1 MIKKVIMY
9 IIAQLL
15 RLWVTAMTAIA
26 VYCPLSDLAYAERGY
41 RAIGG
46 EIVPV
51 ILIAGAV
58 WVGMGWLCEEW
69 YRTMRGVHTESQRE
83 KEKSK

>member
-26 VYCPLSDLAYAERGY
+26 VYCPLSELAYAERGY

-58 WVGMGWLCEEW
+58 WVGMGWLAQTW
-69 YRTMRGVHTESQRE
+69 YRDMVGRRKRE
-83 KEKSK
+83 EK

>member
-1 MIKKVIMY
+1 MIKQVIMY

-26 VYCPLSDLAYAERGY
+26 VYCPLSELAYAERGY

-58 WVGMGWLCEEW
+58 WCGMGWLTEEW
-69 YRTMRGVHTESQRE
+69 YKRDKESKNERL
-83 KEKSK
+83 

>member
-1 MIKKVIMY
+1 MIKQVIMY

-26 VYCPLSDLAYAERGY
+26 VYCPLSELAYAERGY
-41 RAIGG
+41 KAIGG

-51 ILIAGAV
+51 ILSAGAV
-58 WVGMGWLCEEW
+58 WLGMGWLTEKW
-69 YRTMRGVHTESQRE
+69 YRDMVGRRKHEE
-83 KEKSK
+83 K

>member
-1 MIKKVIMY
+1 MKIFNIISY

-15 RLWVTAMTAIA
+15 RLWVTACAA
-26 VYCPLSDLAYAERGY
+26 VMVYVPLSALAYAERGY

-58 WVGMGWLCEEW
+58 WVGMGWLTQTW
-69 YRTMRGVHTESQRE
+69 YRDMVGRRGR
-83 KEKSK
+83 

>member
-1 MIKKVIMY
+1 MKLTKIVAY

-15 RLWVTAMTAIA
+15 RAWVTACSA
-26 VYCPLSDLAYAERGY
+26 VMVYVPLSALAYAERGY
-41 RAIGG
+41 KAIGG

-69 YRTMRGVHTESQRE
+69 YKHMRRHDR
-83 KEKSK
+83 

>member
-1 MIKKVIMY
+1 MIKQVIMY

-26 VYCPLSDLAYAERGY
+26 VYCPLSELAYAERGY

-58 WVGMGWLCEEW
+58 WVGMGWLTQTW
-69 YRTMRGVHTESQRE
+69 YRDMVGRRKHEG
-83 KEKSK
+83 K

>member
-1 MIKKVIMY
+1 MIKQVIMY

-26 VYCPLSDLAYAERGY
+26 VYCPLSELAYAERGY

-58 WVGMGWLCEEW
+58 WVGMGWLTEEW
-69 YRTMRGVHTESQRE
+69 YKRNKESKNERL
-83 KEKSK
+83 

>member
-1 MIKKVIMY
+1 MIKKVIAY

-26 VYCPLSDLAYAERGY
+26 VYCPMSELAYAERGY
-41 RAIGG
+41 HAVGG

-58 WVGMGWLCEEW
+58 WVGMGWLTQTW
-69 YRTMRGVHTESQRE
+69 YRDMVGRRKYE
-83 KEKSK
+83 

>member
-15 RLWVTAMTAIA
+15 RLWVTAMTAIV
-26 VYCPLSDLAYAERGY
+26 VYCPLSELAYAERGY

-58 WVGMGWLCEEW
+58 FCGMGWLTQTW
-69 YRTMRGVHTESQRE
+69 YRDMVGRRKHEG
-83 KEKSK
+83 K

>member
-1 MIKKVIMY
+1 MKLTK
-9 IIAQLL
+9 IIAYIASQLL

-26 VYCPLSDLAYAERGY
+26 VYCPLSELAYAERGY

-46 EIVPV
+46 EIMPV

-69 YRTMRGVHTESQRE
+69 YKHMRRHDR
-83 KEKSK
+83 

>member
-1 MIKKVIMY
+1 MIKQVIMY

-26 VYCPLSDLAYAERGY
+26 VYCPLSELAYAERGY

-58 WVGMGWLCEEW
+58 FCGMGWLMQTW
-69 YRTMRGVHTESQRE
+69 YRDMVGRRKRE
-83 KEKSK
+83 EK

>member
-1 MIKKVIMY
+1 MKISK
-9 IIAQLL
+9 IIAYIASQLL

-26 VYCPLSDLAYAERGY
+26 VYCPLSELAYAERGY

-58 WVGMGWLCEEW
+58 WVGMGWLTQTW
-69 YRTMRGVHTESQRE
+69 YRDMVGRRKHEE
-83 KEKSK
+83 K

>member
-1 MIKKVIMY
+1 MKISKVIAY

-15 RLWVTAMTAIA
+15 RLWVAAMTAIA
-26 VYCPLSDLAYAERGY
+26 VYCPLSELAYAERGY
-41 RAIGG
+41 KAIGG

-58 WVGMGWLCEEW
+58 WVGMGWLTREW
-69 YRTMRGVHTESQRE
+69 YRNMIGGGHDDRP
-83 KEKSK
+83 

>member
-1 MIKKVIMY
+1 MKISK
-9 IIAQLL
+9 IIAYIVSQLL

-26 VYCPLSDLAYAERGY
+26 VYCPMSELAYAERGY
-41 RAIGG
+41 HAIGG

-58 WVGMGWLCEEW
+58 WCGMGYLTQIW
-69 YRTMRGVHTESQRE
+69 YRDMIGRRNR
-83 KEKSK
+83 

>member
-1 MIKKVIMY
+1 MKLTKIIAY

-26 VYCPLSDLAYAERGY
+26 VYCPLSELAYAERGY

-58 WVGMGWLCEEW
+58 WVGMGWLTEEW
-69 YRTMRGVHTESQRE
+69 YKRNKESKNERL
-83 KEKSK
+83 

>member
-1 MIKKVIMY
+1 MKISKIIAY

-15 RLWVTAMTAIA
+15 RLWVTAMTSIA
-26 VYCPLSDLAYAERGY
+26 VYCPLSELAYAERGY
-41 RAIGG
+41 HAIGG

-58 WVGMGWLCEEW
+58 WVGMGWLTQMW
-69 YRTMRGVHTESQRE
+69 YRDMISGRNR
-83 KEKSK
+83 

>member
-1 MIKKVIMY
+1 MIKQVIMY

-26 VYCPLSDLAYAERGY
+26 VYCPLSELAYAERGY

-58 WVGMGWLCEEW
+58 FCGMGWLTQTWDRDMGGRRKHEE
-69 YRTMRGVHTESQRE
+69 
-83 KEKSK
+83 K

>member
-1 MIKKVIMY
+1 MKISKIIAY

-26 VYCPLSDLAYAERGY
+26 VYCPLSELAYAERGY
-41 RAIGG
+41 HAVGG

-58 WVGMGWLCEEW
+58 WVGMGWICEEW
-69 YRTMRGVHTESQRE
+69 YKGRRR
-83 KEKSK
+83 K

>member
-1 MIKKVIMY
+1 MKLTKIIAY

-26 VYCPLSDLAYAERGY
+26 VYCPLSELAYSERGY

-58 WVGMGWLCEEW
+58 WVGMGWLTQTW
-69 YRTMRGVHTESQRE
+69 YRDMVGRRKHEG
-83 KEKSK
+83 K

>member
-1 MIKKVIMY
+1 MKISKIIAY

-26 VYCPLSDLAYAERGY
+26 VYCPLSELAYAERGY
-41 RAIGG
+41 HAIGG

-58 WVGMGWLCEEW
+58 WVGMGWICEEW
-69 YRTMRGVHTESQRE
+69 YRHMRRRDR
-83 KEKSK
+83 

>member
-1 MIKKVIMY
+1 MIKKVIAY
-9 IIAQLL
+9 LLAQLL

-26 VYCPLSDLAYAERGY
+26 VYCPLSELAFAERGY
-41 RAIGG
+41 KAIGG

-58 WVGMGWLCEEW
+58 WVGMGWLAQTW
-69 YRTMRGVHTESQRE
+69 YRDMVGRRE
-83 KEKSK
+83 RR

>member
-1 MIKKVIMY
+1 MKISKIIAY

-26 VYCPLSDLAYAERGY
+26 VYCPLSELAYAERGY
-41 RAIGG
+41 HATGG

-58 WVGMGWLCEEW
+58 WVGMGWICEEW
-69 YRTMRGVHTESQRE
+69 YRHMRRRDR
-83 KEKSK
+83 